1 MTTPS
6 ARPSGGRGALAL
18 VIPALLLLAG
28 CSNPGGG
35 PSGSPSSTPSGSPS
49 ASATAQATTLD
60 PCQLVTSA
68 EASALAGVTFGAG
81 LAETTGTDGTGRR
94 CTYGAQT
101 KNVFFVQVG
110 TATSAADA
118 QAAFTAEEAKADA
131 ALTAGF
137 PAQINAQL
145 TKSDVSG
152 LGDHAVVGTGSESIE
167 GQTISGG
174 VIYLLKGPNFL
185 AFGDLTLGTAPT
197 ADALKA
203 QAATSLARMP

>member
-1 MTTPS
+1 MRRTAT
-6 ARPSGGRGALAL
+6 LA
-18 VIPALLLLAG
+18 ISISALLLLAG

-35 PSGSPSSTPSGSPS
+35 PSGSPSTTPSATPS
-49 ASATAQATTLD
+49 ASAKATTLD
-60 PCQLVTSA
+60 PCQLVTAA
-68 EASALAGVTFGAG
+68 EASALSGVTFGAG
-81 LAETTGTDGTGRR
+81 LEETTGSDGTGKR
-94 CTYGAQT
+94 CTYGSQT

-110 TATSAADA
+110 TAATAADA

-137 PAQINAQL
+137 PAQISANVTKTDL
-145 TKSDVSG
+145 TG
-152 LGDHAVVGTGSESIE
+152 LGDRAAVGTGSETIE

-197 ADALKA
+197 AAALQA
-203 QAATSLARMP
+203 QAATSLGRMP